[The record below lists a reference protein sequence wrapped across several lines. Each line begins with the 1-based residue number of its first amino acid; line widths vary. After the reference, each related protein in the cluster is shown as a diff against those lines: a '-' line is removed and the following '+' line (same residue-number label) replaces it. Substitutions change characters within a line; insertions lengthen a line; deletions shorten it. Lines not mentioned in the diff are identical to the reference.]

1 MNNNNVLQLDRFGVC
16 MVTRVDQK
24 WLKKSTDDSIC
35 MADLMFYCHVPSKT
49 QKSDESV
56 CECIYRTCVCL
67 FFFHALYLTSNFHFL
82 MYTVRRCPC
91 DECTITHMITCGIIN
106 PDQLETNG
114 APHTFHFPHD
124 SNRYIIDVTPPSM
137 SSTTSSSSSS
147 PVPISREMAAH
158 HLNSCNLSP
167 R

>member
-1 MNNNNVLQLDRFGVC
+1 M
-16 MVTRVDQK
+16 
-24 WLKKSTDDSIC
+24 DSSIY
-35 MADLMFYCHVPSKT
+35 AAFFYCHGLSKIGGVM
-49 QKSDESV
+49 KKRKRV
-56 CECIYRTCVCL
+56 CMCIFIL
-67 FFFHALYLTSNFHFL
+67 MSALLIIYVFYLYVTSNFLKNVF
-82 MYTVRRCPC
+82 RCPC

-106 PDQLETNG
+106 PEQLETNG

-137 SSTTSSSSSS
+137 SSTTSSSASTS